1 MTPALTTRGLTTL
14 GTGGEGIDDCFDA
27 EGSGSPVPKRVVM
40 ETFTLDPRCWRI
52 GYIFGRNP
60 LLRRA
65 DRIEALVT
73 LVALVVSL
81 VAIPLSGVMGAA
93 TYDARER
100 IYAQEARERHAVV
113 ATVADT
119 GIDGAGRT
127 YVQARWPVAAGERTG
142 SLELSTAAKVGDH
155 TEIWVDKDGNLVD
168 PPTPT
173 WRAVCDAVAA
183 TEATL
188 LIVGIAMASLV
199 ACVRSR
205 LDGARDAQWE
215 REIRCLQEDGG
226 RTNQH

>member
-1 MTPALTTRGLTTL
+1 
-14 GTGGEGIDDCFDA
+14 
-27 EGSGSPVPKRVVM
+27 M

-81 VAIPLSGVMGAA
+81 VAIPVAGVVGVT

-100 IYAQEARERHAVV
+100 IFAQQARERHAVV
-113 ATVADT
+113 ATVAYTDI
-119 GIDGAGRT
+119 GGAGRT

-142 SLELSTAAKVGDH
+142 LLELSTAAKVGDR
-155 TEIWVDKDGNLVD
+155 TQIWVDDDGNLVGS
-168 PPTPT
+168 PTSP
-173 WRAVCDAVAA
+173 WHALGDAVAA
-183 TEATL
+183 AEATL
-188 LIVGIAMASLV
+188 LIVGIAMTCLV
-199 ACVRSR
+199 AGMRSR
-205 LDGARDAQWE
+205 LDRGRDAEWE
-215 REIRCLQEDGG
+215 REIRSLQEDGG